1 MALSWFG
8 GSKQASLGELI
19 AARKYARAIE
29 VLRAQFRG
37 GARDPRLRL
46 QLADVLVLAGRARE
60 ATPILSALADEY
72 AREGYAAKAIAV
84 LKKLQKVAPGQPD
97 VERRLAELLHGRLRP
112 ADAPARPPAA
122 ACEPA
127 AFEFGM
133 EEIGSEGA
141 LEIAVEAT
149 TGALPTARPP
159 ESVPSGTPSAA
170 GAPPATEPV
179 GTEEEFF
186 DTLQDIVEAGE
197 DAAAAEALAPSSAAA
212 AGPFPSPLFGG
223 FSEDELR
230 AVIARL
236 RLLSFE
242 PGDIVVTEGQPGDS
256 LFVLTTGALKAFV
269 RDQTGRNVPVREMP
283 EGSFF
288 GEISMLCER
297 PRSATVTC
305 ATRCELLAL
314 DRAAFDAIVAEHPR
328 VRQVVQETY
337 EARAGSLEEMLAR
350 EGWDATPP
358 PAPSEPETLAR

>member
-8 GSKQASLGELI
+8 GSKQASLGDLI
-19 AARKYARAIE
+19 AARKYTRAIE

-72 AREGYAAKAIAV
+72 AREGFAAKAIAV
-84 LKKLQKVAPGQPD
+84 LKKLQKVAPGQAD

-122 ACEPA
+122 AGFEPA
-127 AFEFGM
+127 GFEFGM
-133 EEIGSEGA
+133 EEIGSEDAG
-141 LEIAVEAT
+141 EIAVEAT
-149 TGALPTARPP
+149 A
-159 ESVPSGTPSAA
+159 SPSA
-170 GAPPATEPV
+170 PPVVA
-179 GTEEEFF
+179 EEEFF

-197 DAAAAEALAPSSAAA
+197 SAAAAEALAPSPASAAA
-212 AGPFPSPLFGG
+212 PQVPSPLFGG

-230 AVIARL
+230 AVISRL

-269 RDQTGRNVPVREMP
+269 RDQTGRNVPVRDMP

-288 GEISMLCER
+288 GEISMLCEQ

-305 ATRCELLAL
+305 ATHCELLAL
-314 DRAAFDAIVAEHPR
+314 DRAAFDEIVAVHPH

-337 EARAGSLEEMLAR
+337 ETRAGSLEEMLAR
-350 EGWDATPP
+350 DGWDGTPP
-358 PAPSEPETLAR
+358 KAPQESETPAR